1 MSTGRI
7 VKGIRKAFPAPE
19 WATFTEVRNATG
31 SVEVARYLDT
41 LSVNLWPSSRRGGE
55 KQTGCEIKV
64 SRADFLRELKDPSK
78 SAAIRRY
85 CSQFYLA
92 VDGWKGILSSP
103 GELDDYEATQGWG
116 LLDVGERDPFVRL
129 AAISTPEP
137 LEEEFMLSLIRSAA
151 KVANVEEGDESAATA
166 ERGPLVVVTRP
177 HLSRSHM
184 GLACGH
190 TKPSAPFKRIPARA
204 HCGACADEA
213 PTDRDVI
220 EAAIRD
226 ADPETLRAL
235 RSQIDAKM
243 RARGFDAA

>member
-7 VKGIRKAFPAPE
+7 IKGIRKAFPSPE

-31 SVEVARYLDT
+31 SIEVARYLDT
-41 LSVNLWPSSRRGGE
+41 LSVNLWPSSRRAGE

-64 SRADFLRELKDPSK
+64 SRADFLRERKDPAK

-92 VDGWKGILSSP
+92 VDGWKSVLQSP
-103 GELDDYEATQGWG
+103 GELDDHEATQGWG
-116 LLDVGERDPFVRL
+116 LLDVSQADPFVRL
-129 AAISTPEP
+129 AVVRTPEP

-151 KVANVEEGDESAATA
+151 KVASAEDGDEEAAPA
-166 ERGPLVVVTRP
+166 ERGPLVAVTRP

-190 TKPSAPFKRIPARA
+190 TKPSAPFKKIPGRA
-204 HCGACADEA
+204 HCGACADAAPLDREVAEA
-213 PTDRDVI
+213 V
-220 EAAIRD
+220 IRD
-226 ADPETLRAL
+226 ADSEALRAL
-235 RSQIDAKM
+235 RGLIDRKLAM
-243 RARGFDAA
+243 HGYDAA